1 MIKHR
6 IRNSLPEHSDIRYT
20 IIHMALNARAAQEF
34 VPIKEVRDGIIVLK
48 DGGLRAVIIASS
60 INLSLKSEEEQHAT
74 IMQFQ
79 TFLNGLDFPVEI
91 SVQSRKLDI
100 RPYILSLEERMRL
113 QTEPLIKLQTKEYMD
128 FIKSFT
134 EEVNIMTKSFFV
146 IVPYSGSSSFTPKKG
161 IFDKIFGSNQKSTT
175 AEEDSKTRFE
185 EKRTQLDERVGVVM
199 EGLGAF
205 GVRSTQLGT
214 EEVIELFYKTF
225 NPGDISQGV
234 KLE

>member
-1 MIKHR
+1 
-6 IRNSLPEHSDIRYT
+6 
-20 IIHMALNARAAQEF
+20 MALNARAAQEF

-48 DGGLRAVIIASS
+48 DGGLRAVLIASS
-60 INLSLKSEEEQHAT
+60 INLSLKSEDEQHAT

-79 TFLNGLDFPVEI
+79 TFLNGLDFSVEI

-100 RPYILSLEERMRL
+100 RPYILNLEERMRI

-128 FIKSFT
+128 FIRSFT

-146 IVPYSGSSSFTPKKG
+146 VIPYDGSVSFAPKKG
-161 IFDKIFGSNQKSTT
+161 ILSGIFGGSKDKETT
-175 AEEDSKTRFE
+175 AEEDEKTRFE
-185 EKRTQLDERVGVVM
+185 EKRTQLDERIGVVM

-225 NPGDISQGV
+225 NPGDISQGI